1 MRARDI
7 LYVLRA
13 ALVAGFVAGGVDI
26 GVAALINKT
35 EPGRILQAVASG
47 LLGPHAYAGGA
58 YTVALGLVLQIAI
71 SVVFAGVYAAGARR
85 LPVLLRHSYISGLAY
100 GVLIFGVMNMV
111 VAPLSA
117 FAPKPHVTTAWL
129 ALNVAAMMLFGLIVT
144 LLVQIVL
151 AKGDSLARFE
161 AA

>member
-1 MRARDI
+1 MRARET
-7 LYVLRA
+7 LSVLWA
-13 ALVAGFVAGGVDI
+13 TLVAGLAAGGADI
-26 GVAALINKT
+26 GVAAVINKT

-47 LLGPHAYAGGA
+47 LLGLHAYTGGA

-71 SVVFAGVYAAGARR
+71 SVVIAGVYAAGARR
-85 LPVLLRHSYISGLAY
+85 LPVLLRHPSISGLAY

-129 ALNVAAMMLFGLIVT
+129 ALNVVAMLLFGWIVAH
-144 LLVQIVL
+144 LVQIVL
-151 AKGDSLARFE
+151 KKADSLARFE